1 MPQAVKFPFQN
12 TELLIEERVRD
23 LVNRFTL
30 DEKIELMM
38 QHQPEIKRLGV
49 KAHKQGT
56 EAAHGIAWLGEA
68 TVFPQNI
75 GLSSTWNP
83 NLMKKIGTVIGDEAR
98 VFYQRNPSKHGLTLW
113 APTVDMERDPRW
125 GRTEEAYGEDP
136 ELTGQLTTELVKG
149 MQGDDPVYLKSVA
162 TLKHFLGNNN
172 EINRGECS
180 ASIDPRNMHE
190 YYLKAFKPAIVEGKA
205 KSIMT
210 AYNSINGTPALL
222 HPYVEKVVKQEWGM
236 DGFIVSDA
244 GDVVGIVNEHKYYET
259 YSEALADTIKS
270 GIDSITDDVEIS
282 IQAMKEALYKGLLVE
297 ADLDKAL
304 INTFKVRFRLGEFD
318 EERNPYASVSESK
331 LLAKEHKQLSYQ
343 AAQEQVV
350 LLKNDGLLP
359 LNKRAT
365 ESIAV
370 IGPLA
375 DDVQVDWYSGTPSY
389 RVTALEGI
397 KNKLE
402 NKKVTHKSGNPLIRI
417 RTAQTGS
424 YLGVNQSFNHA
435 LVANC
440 KVEEAEVFEW
450 TDWGWG
456 SQTLKSLSTGKFLT
470 IDEGM
475 ITATADEARGWFVKE
490 SFQLIESSE
499 GVYSLQSWDDKRVV
513 ISAAQSLVVQEHE
526 QELVESQAHFEIDVL
541 EDGIEE
547 AVKAAADQ
555 DYAVVV
561 LGNNPFINGKECVD
575 REDII
580 LPPEQEK
587 LLQAVKQVNSNT
599 IAVLVSS
606 YPYALNWANEN
617 LGGIMYTSHAGPEL
631 GNAVADVLFGDYIP
645 AGRLSMTWYRSVEQ
659 LPDIMD
665 YDIIKGKRTYQYF
678 EGDVL
683 YPFGHGLSYTTFNY
697 SNFQVSET
705 TLTSADK
712 VKVTISIENT
722 GKFAGDEV
730 VQLYGRAERSRVK
743 RPLKTLL
750 DFTRVHLQ
758 SGEKKQVEFTV
769 PISKLEFWDV
779 TQERY
784 CVENG
789 VYSLMIG
796 SSSKNIACCTEI
808 HVDGDK
814 IPARNLHDGV
824 YAFNYDDYENVIID
838 EYEGRNYCIRTVD
851 KQGWIAFHQVNG
863 TTPCQKLKITTV
875 SHLEEGEIRVNLGS
889 LDGEMIGKVMV
900 PQSNDW
906 KEMEIEISSL
916 SDESDIYF
924 ILNGDIKVSKVQLL

>member
-12 TELLIEERVRD
+12 TELLVEDRVKD

-38 QHQPEIKRLGV
+38 QHQPEIKRLGI

-75 GLSSTWNP
+75 GLSSTWNKD
-83 NLMKKIGTVIGDEAR
+83 LMNKIGTVIGDEAR
-98 VFYQRNPSKHGLTLW
+98 VFYQKDPSKHGLTLW

-149 MQGDDPVYLKSVA
+149 MQGNDPDYLKSVA

-172 EINRGECS
+172 EINRDKCS

-222 HPYVEKVVKQEWGM
+222 HPYVEEVVKQEWGM

-244 GDVVGIVNEHKYYET
+244 GDVVGIVNDHKYYET

-270 GIDSITDDVEIS
+270 GIDSITDDAEIS
-282 IQAMKEALYKGLLVE
+282 LQAMRDALSKGLLVE

-318 EERNPYASVSESK
+318 EERNPYAFVSESK

-359 LNKRAT
+359 LNEGTT

-370 IGPLA
+370 IGPLS
-375 DDVQVDWYSGTPSY
+375 DDVLVDWYSGTPSY
-389 RVTALEGI
+389 RITALEAI
-397 KNKLE
+397 EHKLQ
-402 NKKVTHKSGNPLIRI
+402 NKKVIHKSGNPLIRI
-417 RTAQTGS
+417 RSVQTGS
-424 YLGVNQSFNHA
+424 YIGLDQSFNHK
-435 LVANC
+435 LMANC
-440 KVEEAEVFEW
+440 KVEEAEIFEW

-456 SQTLKSLSTGKFLT
+456 SQTLKSLSTGKYVT
-470 IDEGM
+470 VGEAM
-475 ITATADEARGWFVKE
+475 MTATADEARGWFVKE
-490 SFQLIESSE
+490 SFQFIENSE
-499 GVYSLQSWDDKRVV
+499 GMYRLQSWDEKRVV
-513 ISAAQSLVVQEHE
+513 ISDDQSLIVQEHDKE
-526 QELVESQAHFEIDVL
+526 SVETGAQYEIEVI
-541 EDGIEE
+541 EAGIEE
-547 AVKAAADQ
+547 AVKAAAEQ

-561 LGNNPFINGKECVD
+561 LGNNPFINGKECID
-575 REDII
+575 REDIV

-587 LLQAVKQVNSNT
+587 LLQAVKQVNPNT

-617 LGGIMYTSHAGPEL
+617 LSGIMYTSHAGPEL
-631 GNAVADVLFGDYIP
+631 GKAVADVLFGDYNP
-645 AGRLSMTWYRSVEQ
+645 AGRLSMTWYRSVDQ

-678 EGDVL
+678 EGEVL

-697 SNFQVSET
+697 SNIQVNET
-705 TLTSADK
+705 TLSPDDQ

-722 GKFAGDEV
+722 GRFAGDEV

-758 SGEKKQVEFTV
+758 SGEKKQIEFTV

-784 CVENG
+784 CVEKG
-789 VYSLMIG
+789 VYSLLIG

-808 HVDGDK
+808 QVDGDN

-824 YAFNYDDYENVIID
+824 SAFNYDDYENVIID
-838 EYEGRNYCIRTVD
+838 EYAGRNYCVRTVGN
-851 KQGWIAFHQVNG
+851 QGWIAFHQVNG
-863 TTPCQKLKITTV
+863 TIPCQKIKITAF
-875 SHLEEGEIRVNLGS
+875 SFLEEGEIRVHLGR
-889 LDGEMIGKVMV
+889 LDGEMMGKASF
-900 PQSNDW
+900 PKSDDW
-906 KEMEIEISSL
+906 QEVEVELSL
-916 SDESDIYF
+916 LPEESDMYF
-924 ILNGDIKVSKVQLL
+924 ILNGDIQVSKLQLL